1 VVNPV
6 FLFLEVAATVLFI
19 GAAIAALRRG
29 RLPFLEL
36 LSAAAFG
43 LLLEEGDQLIFQTY
57 HYSDDWML
65 VLDRAPLVI
74 GLTWALLIAGAMR
87 ITDALGVRRWTAPF
101 VDAVLV
107 IMIDLAIEAV
117 AIRMGQWTWVGIGP
131 EQGWFGVPAG
141 NFYSWLFV
149 TLGFS
154 LMSRW
159 LRDASAR
166 RPALEWLQLG
176 VPIPAFAILLTSIIP
191 FAVIMELTGAEPG
204 GGLWLF
210 GLTLAV
216 FVAIAALGVFG
227 PGRQLPD
234 GQANA
239 IIDLRLAFFTRY
251 SMHGFFLVAQF
262 AMGIVTQIPVLL
274 VTSIALFAAEIG
286 VAWLVDQR
294 RSAAQVLD
302 EMGGPLTPAPAPVPK
317 S

>member
-1 VVNPV
+1 
-6 FLFLEVAATVLFI
+6 
-19 GAAIAALRRG
+19 
-29 RLPFLEL
+29 
-36 LSAAAFG
+36 
-43 LLLEEGDQLIFQTY
+43 
-57 HYSDDWML
+57 
-65 VLDRAPLVI
+65 
-74 GLTWALLIAGAMR
+74 
-87 ITDALGVRRWTAPF
+87 
-101 VDAVLV
+101 
-107 IMIDLAIEAV
+107 
-117 AIRMGQWTWVGIGP
+117 
-131 EQGWFGVPAG
+131 
-141 NFYSWLFV
+141 
-149 TLGFS
+149 
-154 LMSRW
+154 MSRW